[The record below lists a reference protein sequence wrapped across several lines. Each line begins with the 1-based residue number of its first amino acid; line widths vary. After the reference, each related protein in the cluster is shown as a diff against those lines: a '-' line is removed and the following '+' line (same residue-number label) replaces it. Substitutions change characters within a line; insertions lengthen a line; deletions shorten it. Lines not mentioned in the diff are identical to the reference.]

1 MGSPLFATSALV
13 GRASAGL
20 AHAVGGRCVHDW
32 RREKPVPEGNRE
44 MPWLRAEVHDVLL
57 NPQVP
62 SRVFCLKLLACRAK
76 RHRRCSRARLE
87 LPAARLPRL
96 RVAARRAIRNGA
108 QVNRSE
114 RCDAHSVVYACV

>member
-20 AHAVGGRCVHDW
+20 AHAAGGRCVHDW

-57 NPQVP
+57 NPQVGAKP
-62 SRVFCLKLLACRAK
+62 RVLFESTRVP
-76 RHRRCSRARLE
+76 RHATQ
-87 LPAARLPRL
+87 AAQPCIA
-96 RVAARRAIRNGA
+96 RVAGCPPCVRVACASRHPKRRAG
-108 QVNRSE
+108 QPL
-114 RCDAHSVVYACV
+114 